1 MSATSNLEPTSPS
14 VPYYKLP
21 WSKSFTAPAG
31 SPGHRRIAWPP
42 VLAATMVVA
51 LGALVFTPGKPVA
64 TGATISERIFRIDQ
78 QSSGVI
84 SMRDARTGATIG
96 VLEENGDGFMRGV
109 LHSIALRRTKAHMS
123 QETPLALIATGAGRL
138 ILSDPP
144 TDTMIDLEAFGS
156 ANEAAFAKLL
166 PHPAQ
171 NAPAKE
177 ASR

>member
-1 MSATSNLEPTSPS
+1 MSATSNLEPSAPS

-42 VLAATMVVA
+42 VLAAAMIAVVA
-51 LGALVFTPGKPVA
+51 VVIMTPGKPVP
-64 TGATISERIFRIDQ
+64 TGANIAERSFRIDQ
-78 QSSGVI
+78 QAGGVI
-84 SMRDARTGATIG
+84 AMRDAHTGATIG
-96 VLEENGDGFMRGV
+96 VLQTDGDGFMRGV
-109 LHSIALRRTKAHMS
+109 LHSIALRRVKARMS
-123 QETPLALIATGAGRL
+123 QETPLELIATAGGRL
-138 ILSDPP
+138 ILSDPR

-166 PHPAQ
+166 PRPAQ
-171 NAPAKE
+171 E

>member
-1 MSATSNLEPTSPS
+1 MSATSNLEPRTPS

-42 VLAATMVVA
+42 VIAAAMVAVV
-51 LGALVFTPGKPVA
+51 GVVIMTPGKPVP
-64 TGATISERIFRIDQ
+64 TGANIAERSFRIDQ
-78 QSSGVI
+78 QAGGVI
-84 SMRDARTGATIG
+84 AMRDAHTGATIG
-96 VLEENGDGFMRGV
+96 VLQTDGDGFMRGV
-109 LHSIALRRTKAHMS
+109 LHSIALRRVKARMS
-123 QETPLALIATGAGRL
+123 QETPLELIATAGGRL
-138 ILSDPP
+138 ILSDPR

-166 PHPAQ
+166 PRPAQ
-171 NAPAKE
+171 E

>member
-1 MSATSNLEPTSPS
+1 MSATSNLARRASS

-31 SPGHRRIAWPP
+31 SPGHRRIALPP
-42 VLAATMVVA
+42 VIAAAMVAVVGV
-51 LGALVFTPGKPVA
+51 LIMVPGKQVP
-64 TGATISERIFRIDQ
+64 TGANIAERSFWIDQ
-78 QSSGVI
+78 QTNGLI

-96 VLEENGDGFMRGV
+96 VLQKDGDGFMRGV
-109 LHSIALRRTKAHMS
+109 LHSIALRREKAGLS
-123 QETPLALIATGAGRL
+123 EETPLALMATAGGRL

-144 TDTMIDLEAFGS
+144 TDTAIDLEAFGS

-166 PHPAQ
+166 PHPAR
-171 NAPAKE
+171 E

>member
-1 MSATSNLEPTSPS
+1 MSATSHRDQPS

-42 VLAATMVVA
+42 VIAAAMFLVVGG
-51 LGALVFTPGKPVA
+51 LIMLPGKPLPKGV
-64 TGATISERIFRIDQ
+64 TVSERSFRIDQ
-78 QSSGVI
+78 QGDGVI
-84 SMRDARTGATIG
+84 SMRDAHTGATLD
-96 VLEENGDGFMRGV
+96 VLQSNGDGFMRGV
-109 LHSIALRRTKAHMS
+109 LHSIALRREKARMS
-123 QETPLALIATGAGRL
+123 QERPLTLTATADGRL

-171 NAPAKE
+171 E

>member
-1 MSATSNLEPTSPS
+1 MSATSSPDGPQPS

-42 VLAATMVVA
+42 VLAAAMVAVVGVVIM
-51 LGALVFTPGKPVA
+51 LPGKPVSLGSTVA
-64 TGATISERIFRIDQ
+64 ARAFRIDQ
-78 QSSGVI
+78 QTDGVI
-84 SMRDARTGATIG
+84 AMRDAGTGTTVG
-96 VLEENGDGFMRGV
+96 VLQINGDGFMRGV
-109 LHSIALRRTKAHMS
+109 LHSIALRREKMHLS
-123 QETPLALIATGAGRL
+123 QETPLQLTATSDGRL

-156 ANEAAFAKLL
+156 ANEAAFARLL
-166 PHPAQ
+166 PHPVQ
-171 NAPAKE
+171 E

>member
-1 MSATSNLEPTSPS
+1 MSATSNLDRREPS

-42 VLAATMVVA
+42 VIAAAMVAMV
-51 LGALVFTPGKPVA
+51 GVVIMTPGKPVP
-64 TGATISERIFRIDQ
+64 TGANVAERSFRIDQ
-78 QSSGVI
+78 ESNGVI
-84 SMRDARTGATIG
+84 AMRDARTGATLS
-96 VLEENGDGFMRGV
+96 VLKKDGDGFMRGV
-109 LHSIALRRTKAHMS
+109 LHSIALRREKAGLS
-123 QETPLALIATGAGRL
+123 QETPLALTATADGRL

-166 PHPAQ
+166 PRPVQ
-171 NAPAKE
+171 E
-177 ASR
+177 AVR

>member
-1 MSATSNLEPTSPS
+1 MSATSHQDRPS

-21 WSKSFTAPAG
+21 WSRSFTAPAG

-42 VLAATMVVA
+42 VIAAAMVLVA
-51 LGALVFTPGKPVA
+51 GGIIMLPGKPLP
-64 TGATISERIFRIDQ
+64 TGATISVRSFRIDQ
-78 QSSGVI
+78 KGDGVI
-84 SMRDARTGATIG
+84 AMRDARTGATLD
-96 VLEENGDGFMRGV
+96 VLQTNGDGFMRGV
-109 LHSIALRRTKAHMS
+109 LHSIALRREKAHMS
-123 QETPLALIATGAGRL
+123 QETPLTLTATGDGRL

-156 ANEAAFAKLL
+156 ANEAAFARLL

-171 NAPAKE
+171 HVAARE

>member
-1 MSATSNLEPTSPS
+1 MSATSNLDPGTPS

-42 VLAATMVVA
+42 VIAAAMVVG
-51 LGALVFTPGKPVA
+51 LGVLIMTPGKPIHASAAVSA
-64 TGATISERIFRIDQ
+64 RSFRIDQ
-78 QSSGVI
+78 QSDGVI
-84 SMRDARTGATIG
+84 AMRDARTGATIG
-96 VLEENGDGFMRGV
+96 VLQKDGDGFMRGV
-109 LHSIALRRTKAHMS
+109 LHSIALRREKAHLS
-123 QETPLALIATGAGRL
+123 QETPLALTATADGRL

-144 TDTMIDLEAFGS
+144 TDSMIDLEAFGS

-166 PHPAQ
+166 PHPAK
-171 NAPAKE
+171 AGG